1 PDEVKD
7 SQVRKG
13 PPKHNLALAVE
24 GDTSHKSHQGNQ
36 EIKLHAACELFTVQ
50 IHAESRGID
59 MSDVDQQH
67 CRHPGPVGSTAVKH
81 ARPHYNR
88 YQKQRDN
95 RAPQEYSQVDISR
108 EKPGIV
114 FSF

>member
-1 PDEVKD
+1 NEMKYSKVG
-7 SQVRKG
+7 KG

-24 GDTSHKSHQGNQ
+24 CDTRDKSHQGNQ
-36 EIKLHAACELFTVQ
+36 EIKLLVARQLFTIQ
-50 IHAESRGID
+50 IHAESRGIY

-81 ARPHYNR
+81 PRPHSHR
-88 YQKQRDN
+88 YQQQSDN
-95 RAPQEYSQVDISR
+95 RAPKEYSQVYISR
-108 EKPGIV
+108 EKPRIV